1 MRYSPYYVHSHIEN
15 FNGNLATLDI
25 SPENRQIDIINDLI
39 ALRNQLEKA
48 CNNFLNGKSA
58 DEVWNDINNPTNSL
72 SGIGLDILRK
82 KNQKFSNLLQETGNF
97 YNLDQI
103 SAMFGEEFT
112 NILIKQFGLN
122 DWYREGNIVNLLAD
136 TIWENLRWDIEA
148 AIPKHFIADLLTG
161 EWKTSEGK
169 ALIAH
174 NNVIN
179 FNSEFLY
186 ELGRNMWTKTTNQK
200 STFVSNVKQ
209 KMNNSKYAKDA
220 KKESYLDKSIELF
233 RQEFMSEFKKRIDD
247 GSIAYLQEDA
257 EEYLNKF
264 EENLRNNKMVQVVN
278 TSHVSGVLGE
288 NYFAAAIN
296 AAEIKPGNN
305 SVTITTTGSF
315 SEEEVRNKIFRSDK
329 LSEEDLQKH
338 GWITLDK
345 ESFSDILI
353 HYKGKTA
360 RAQAKNYTNVYN
372 QILWGN
378 DTVLMQIKT
387 LEDKNILQFLNQ
399 IATSGNVLQNFNQE
413 ELTYVLAN
421 TIWFSQKG
429 GINGEKMTMGEASR
443 LAEEL
448 SMAVINFIGVVID
461 DNYNV
466 IDDLSNIFYILNN
479 AALIPSYQIIDKLID
494 RLTNKIEGRQTF
506 TLTLNTGSIKYME
519 KSPKK
524 YYLGK
529 KERFENKGDLIA
541 YGSSQGESII
551 SSTKIEAGR
560 MNLLLDSGGLVPTSY
575 TG

>member
-1 MRYSPYYVHSHIEN
+1 
-15 FNGNLATLDI
+15 
-25 SPENRQIDIINDLI
+25 
-39 ALRNQLEKA
+39 
-48 CNNFLNGKSA
+48 
-58 DEVWNDINNPTNSL
+58 
-72 SGIGLDILRK
+72 
-82 KNQKFSNLLQETGNF
+82 
-97 YNLDQI
+97 
-103 SAMFGEEFT
+103 
-112 NILIKQFGLN
+112 
-122 DWYREGNIVNLLAD
+122 
-136 TIWENLRWDIEA
+136 
-148 AIPKHFIADLLTG
+148 
-161 EWKTSEGK
+161 
-169 ALIAH
+169 
-174 NNVIN
+174 
-179 FNSEFLY
+179 
-186 ELGRNMWTKTTNQK
+186 
-200 STFVSNVKQ
+200 
-209 KMNNSKYAKDA
+209 
-220 KKESYLDKSIELF
+220 
-233 RQEFMSEFKKRIDD
+233 
-247 GSIAYLQEDA
+247 
-257 EEYLNKF
+257 
-264 EENLRNNKMVQVVN
+264 
-278 TSHVSGVLGE
+278 
-288 NYFAAAIN
+288 
-296 AAEIKPGNN
+296 
-305 SVTITTTGSF
+305 
-315 SEEEVRNKIFRSDK
+315 
-329 LSEEDLQKH
+329 
-338 GWITLDK
+338 
-345 ESFSDILI
+345 
-353 HYKGKTA
+353 
-360 RAQAKNYTNVYN
+360 
-372 QILWGN
+372 
-378 DTVLMQIKT
+378 MQIKT

-413 ELTYVLAN
+413 ELTYALAN